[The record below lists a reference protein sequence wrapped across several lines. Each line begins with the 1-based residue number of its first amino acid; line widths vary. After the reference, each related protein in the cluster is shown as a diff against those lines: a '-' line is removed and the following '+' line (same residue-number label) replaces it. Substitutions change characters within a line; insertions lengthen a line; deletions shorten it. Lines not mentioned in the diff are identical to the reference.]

1 MKPEVTARI
10 GVQVDGLMGPLA
22 AFPDPPE
29 EVSSPAAE
37 VDAPAVDA
45 DADAD
50 ADHQAEL
57 KVRRTIED
65 LALFGATPTFEQMLH
80 VGRPNIGNREK
91 LMERLNKMLDT
102 RWLSNAGPFVCEFER
117 RISEMVGVKHC
128 VVMCNATV
136 ALEIVT
142 RALGLKGEVI
152 VPSFTFV
159 ATAHALQWQK
169 ITPVFVD
176 IDPETHTIDPTKVE
190 RMITPRTT
198 GILGVH
204 LWGRGCDV
212 EALAAIA
219 RRRNLRLLFD
229 AAHAFGCTHN
239 GRMIGS
245 FGDAEVFSFHATMF
259 LNSFEGGAVVT
270 NDDELA
276 RKIRLMKNFGFRAYD
291 DVGYIGINGKMTEAS
306 AAMGLT
312 SLESMDEFIAVNHA
326 NYLRYREQLS
336 GIPGLSVVGYDE
348 REKVSYQYVITEVD
362 GAEAG
367 LSRDQLMAVLHAE
380 HVLARRYFYPGV
392 HRMEPYRSYFPNAE
406 VLLPNTCR
414 VGARVLS
421 LPTGTA
427 VNQEIIDR
435 VCAIIR
441 FAVAHGREIAARLGT
456 PAAPAD
462 QAEIDD
468 LALSLEDEVA

>member
-1 MKPEVTARI
+1 MKS
-10 GVQVDGLMGPLA
+10 GV
-22 AFPDPPE
+22 
-29 EVSSPAAE
+29 
-37 VDAPAVDA
+37 AV
-45 DADAD
+45 
-50 ADHQAEL
+50 
-57 KVRRTIED
+57 RIED
-65 LALFGATPTFEQMLH
+65 PISELALFGGRRAFTETLH
-80 VGRPNIGNREK
+80 VGRPNIGNRDK
-91 LMERLNKMLDT
+91 LMERFNQMLDT
-102 RWLSNAGPFVCEFER
+102 RWLSNAGPFVREFEQ
-117 RISEMVGVKHC
+117 RISELVGVKHC

-169 ITPVFVD
+169 ITPVFCD
-176 IDPETHTIDPTKVE
+176 IDPATHTIDPAKVE

-219 RRRNLRLLFD
+219 RRRNLKLLFD
-229 AAHAFGCTHN
+229 AAHAFGCTHK
-239 GRMIGS
+239 GKMIGG
-245 FGDAEVFSFHATMF
+245 FGDAEVFSFHATKF

-276 RKIRLMKNFGFRAYD
+276 RKIRLMKNFGFRSYD

-312 SLESMDEFIAVNHA
+312 SMESMHDFIAVNAA
-326 NYLRYREQLS
+326 NYGHYRDGLR
-336 GIPGLSVVGYDE
+336 GVPGLRLVGYDE
-348 REKVSYQYVITEVD
+348 REKSSYQYVITEIEE
-362 GAEAG
+362 GQAG
-367 LSRDQLMAVLHAE
+367 LSRDQLVSVLHAE
-380 HVLARRYFYPGV
+380 GVLARRYFHPGV

-406 VLLPNTCR
+406 VLLPQTRR
-414 VGARVLS
+414 VSDRVMS

-427 VNQEIIDR
+427 VDGATIAQ

-441 FAVAHGREIAARLGT
+441 FAIAHGHEIAERLNAE
-456 PAAPAD
+456 AAAAASVETAAASVALAHVPDAPLS
-462 QAEIDD
+462 
-468 LALSLEDEVA
+468 LALTVEDEVA